1 MKFLRRFVTFCALFA
16 LTAIAVINLDS
27 HRSLSTDS
35 SQAQSAQ
42 SSGLSQKLAL
52 LPDYRRDIDC
62 FATANHYQIE
72 AKLRLEQGSAVIQ
85 GLQNLRYTNH
95 SSTPLQEV
103 VFRLY
108 PNIPSLK
115 QAAQLQVTA
124 TRLAGKPLTATL
136 SSDNTVLIVQLPTPL
151 PPNQSVE
158 LGLEF
163 VTQIRRNQ
171 RGASFGRM
179 GYIDDVITAGSWYPA
194 LSVYEA
200 ERGWWVTSI
209 PAPITDATGNVE
221 SDSDPTYTETSLF
234 EVKLT
239 VPRSL
244 AVISNGVQVNRQT
257 NTDGTV
263 TYHSVTGPMRE
274 QVWVASSRYEKTQ
287 TEVDGVKLNIW
298 YYRDR
303 ANAKS
308 PSTRN
313 ALELT
318 QKSLVAFNQQ
328 FGAYPYRELQVV
340 QNPVATGLE
349 FPGLVLINGNAW
361 NKTAIQRLVVHEVA
375 HQWFYGLV
383 GNNQVEHPWLDEG
396 LATYAERVYQLFYAD
411 AKTAE
416 KLNRYAEQSIKEF
429 DQAIA
434 TGDLPDLRLNLPVT
448 DFKEFYGLFAYKRGS
463 DFYIQLEQQLGR
475 AAVYQ
480 ALRQYVQQHRYEI
493 ATIADP
499 KAALE
504 QASGKNLDEVYA
516 KWIGSY
522 QQDDKPAAAR
532 VCQSVPS

>member
-1 MKFLRRFVTFCALFA
+1 MKFLRRLVTFSVLFV
-16 LTAIAVINLDS
+16 LTAIAIISLDS
-27 HRSLSTDS
+27 HRSLSTNPSQGQS
-35 SQAQSAQ
+35 SQI
-42 SSGLSQKLAL
+42 SGSPQKMAL
-52 LPDYRRDIDC
+52 LSDYSRDIDC

-72 AKLRLEQGSAVIQ
+72 AQLRLEQDSAVIQ
-85 GLQNLRYTNH
+85 GLQNVRYTNH
-95 SSTPLQEV
+95 SPHPLQEV

-115 QAAQLQVTA
+115 EAAQLEVTA
-124 TRLAGKPLTATL
+124 TRLAGKQLTSTL
-136 SSDNTVLIVQLPTPL
+136 SGENTVLTVQLPTPL
-151 PPNQSVE
+151 PPGQSVE
-158 LGLEF
+158 LSLEF
-163 VTQIRRNQ
+163 VTKIRRNQ

-200 ERGWWVTSI
+200 QRGWWVTSI
-209 PAPITDATGNVE
+209 PAPITDTAGNVE
-221 SDSDPTYTETSLF
+221 SDSDPTYSETSLF
-234 EVKLT
+234 EVKLN
-239 VPRSL
+239 VPRPL
-244 AVISNGVQVNRQT
+244 VVVSNGIQVSRQT
-257 NTDGTV
+257 NTDRTV
-263 TYHSVTGPMRE
+263 TYHTITGPMRE

-287 TEVDGVKLNIW
+287 AEVDGVKLNIW

-303 ANAKS
+303 ANANS
-308 PSTRN
+308 RSTRN

-318 QKSLVAFNQQ
+318 QKSLVAFNQR

-340 QNPVATGLE
+340 QNPVSTGLE
-349 FPGLVLINGNAW
+349 FPGLVLINSNAW

-416 KLNRYAEQSIKEF
+416 KLNRYAQQSIKEF

-434 TGDLPDLRLNLPVT
+434 TGDLPDLRLNLPVA

-463 DFYIQLEQQLGR
+463 DFYIQLEQQLGQTV
-475 AAVYQ
+475 VYQ

-493 ATIADP
+493 ATTVDP

-504 QASGKNLDEVYA
+504 QASGKNLDEAYTR
-516 KWIGSY
+516 WIGSY

-532 VCQSVPS
+532 ICRSNPS